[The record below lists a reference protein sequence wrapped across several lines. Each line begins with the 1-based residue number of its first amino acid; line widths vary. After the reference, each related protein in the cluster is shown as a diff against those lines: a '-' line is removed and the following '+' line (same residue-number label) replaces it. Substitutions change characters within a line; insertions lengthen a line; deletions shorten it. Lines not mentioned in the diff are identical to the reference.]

1 MLWNLI
7 LGVVGTGKMDVY
19 LGPQLP
25 KERDAVGLF
34 PRVSFRSCLQA
45 KVKHE
50 AGGEERFLYWWLTF
64 RF

>member
-1 MLWNLI
+1 
-7 LGVVGTGKMDVY
+7 MDVY

-50 AGGEERFLYWWLTF
+50 TGGEGDLTGRFGKLEKGDLDFELTQ
-64 RF
+64 

>member
-1 MLWNLI
+1 
-7 LGVVGTGKMDVY
+7 MDVY

-50 AGGEERFLYWWLTF
+50 TGGEGDFTGRFGKLEKGDFELT
-64 RF
+64 R

>member
-1 MLWNLI
+1 
-7 LGVVGTGKMDVY
+7 MDVY

-25 KERDAVGLF
+25 KVRDAVGLF

-50 AGGEERFLYWWLTF
+50 TGGEGDLTGKGRFGKLGKGDLDF
-64 RF
+64 

>member
-1 MLWNLI
+1 
-7 LGVVGTGKMDVY
+7 MDAY

-45 KVKHE
+45 KVKQE
-50 AGGEERFLYWWLTF
+50 AVGEGDLTGLVGDFLKRIVNLLSD
-64 RF
+64 

>member
-1 MLWNLI
+1 
-7 LGVVGTGKMDVY
+7 MDVY

-34 PRVSFRSCLQA
+34 PRVSLRSCLQA

-50 AGGEERFLYWWLTF
+50 TGGDLKLGDLGNWEKEIWILNLLSD
-64 RF
+64 

>member
-1 MLWNLI
+1 
-7 LGVVGTGKMDVY
+7 MDVY

-45 KVKHE
+45 KAKHE
-50 AGGEERFLYWWLTF
+50 TGGEGDLTGKERFGKRGKGNFDFKLTQ
-64 RF
+64 